1 MLHWKKQLSVLGLC
15 ASLVGT
21 GFSTVNVQA
30 KGKEVSLSN
39 SYISKY
45 LEEKR
50 QEKVNKKPAISED
63 TLIVKYNRPISA
75 SEHNRAGATPIKT
88 ISKLNYTVVKIKKKG
103 TIDTVLKAYQK
114 MGKVELASPSAMY
127 TTQSTN
133 DPKVK
138 EQYHLALLQIEK
150 AQSLVGNKSI
160 KVAVIDQ
167 GADRNHPDLA
177 GQLLPGYNT
186 VSPINQ
192 PAPDFHGTHVSGIIA
207 GKKNN
212 GIGGYGV
219 NPNADILNID
229 VFDRGGGAYDFAIA
243 DAILY
248 AADNGAK
255 VINMSIGGGMP
266 SPLIEDAVKK
276 AIAKNVTI
284 VASAGNSGD
293 DGLNYPAAFEGVI
306 SVGSTNKDNKLS
318 SYSTFGPSVD
328 IVAPGENVYA
338 PIYEAERKS
347 SFDYL
352 SGTSMA
358 SPVVAGVASLLL
370 TKYPNLTPAQVEY
383 VLEHTAKDLGA
394 KGFDTKFGN
403 GLVNPVDALKFDVK
417 KIPASVKN
425 PKTESEIL
433 KAAKSVTV
441 AGKYSYSN
449 KITKANEEQWI
460 KFPVKEGEFIQT
472 SLQGAAPYDYKY
484 KLHLYSEDGT
494 LIEEVNQVREGK
506 PEGKLLE
513 IPYSGT
519 LAIGIKD
526 ANGSFDDSGKGL
538 SHFKLNIERSN
549 ELAEDGV
556 DVENPLVVDSFPYS
570 SKGKALTFTGEEG
583 DEDYFKIS
591 VDEKQMVRV
600 KTSAVPGIDASL
612 NVYLNEQF
620 FPPTE
625 GEDGEGEEGEEKT
638 SGTMAAKPSH
648 EDEEEFLEPMYYS
661 NSRGY
666 GEGET
671 LVFEAEPG
679 IEYLVATSNMMKYND
694 FMFDFFMNEQM
705 MYQGAE
711 GEFDSSNL
719 SYEVTMDSK
728 VLPEDEDNYPILEED
743 MPEEEYE
750 EGEIDAEEYVAKKQA
765 VRDVLHDAEDE
776 ADEYERMILEIQES
790 ALEYNIG
797 EKAAGYLQMIED
809 EDYFKVTPSETAI
822 YDFSFAKNGNI
833 PALEMY
839 ELIEQTDEEG
849 NTFTDLSQIGANY
862 TWDWSGI
869 KMDSTMLVGL
879 RKNKTYYVKVMNDPF
894 NENSISFDQYAFS
907 SKLKIK
913 NPEDKYENNDK
924 LERVKNLPAK
934 RFSGNFA
941 MQNDMDVFYLKPGS
955 KDTLF
960 GVNIDRYPVTNDLK
974 KKYPAE
980 LLGTIYSAAIVFEDK
995 NNNRKVDDSEFD
1007 TLRYMEKG
1015 WETGHSSGSFLAK
1028 KGKGYVI
1035 AFVSMTESPN
1045 PSLIPYSAQVAPVNV
1060 KDEDAGS
1067 VVRKYKPSKPLSL
1080 KKVNSKKWTATG
1092 YLNAGVTNGDTDWYA
1107 LKLTKD
1113 SKAKL
1118 TLDIKNDVDA
1128 VMSIY
1133 KDGKLV
1139 KRADYYRLGDDE
1151 VLLTNLKK
1159 GTYYIEVKD
1168 KNRNASL
1175 SPYTLNVEF

>member
-1 MLHWKKQLSVLGLC
+1 MLNWKKQLSMVGLC
-15 ASLVGT
+15 VSLVGT
-21 GFSTVNVQA
+21 GFSTINVQA
-30 KGKEVSLSN
+30 KGKEMNFSN

-50 QEKVNKKPAISED
+50 QEKTNKKAAISED
-63 TLIVKYNRPISA
+63 TLIIKYNRPISA
-75 SEHNRAGATPIKT
+75 SEHSRAGAVPIKT
-88 ISKLNYTVVKIKKKG
+88 ISKLNYTVVKIKQKG
-103 TIDTVLKAYQK
+103 TMDKVLKAYQK

-133 DPKVK
+133 DPKVN
-138 EQYHLALLQIEK
+138 EQYHLSLLQIEK
-150 AQSLVGNKSI
+150 AQKLVSNKAI

-167 GADRNHPDLA
+167 GADRNHPDLS
-177 GQLLPGYNT
+177 GQFLPGYNT
-186 VSPINQ
+186 VNPINQ

-207 GKKNN
+207 AKKNN
-212 GIGGYGV
+212 GIGGYGI

-229 VFDRGGGAYDFAIA
+229 VFDRGWGAYDFAIA

-248 AADNGAK
+248 AVDNGAK
-255 VINMSIGGGMP
+255 VINMSIGGSMP

-276 AIAKNVTI
+276 AIEKNVTI

-293 DGLNYPAAFEGVI
+293 DWLNYPAAFEGVI
-306 SVGSTNKDNKLS
+306 SVGSTNKENKLS
-318 SYSTFGPSVD
+318 SYSTYGPSVD

-338 PIYEAERKS
+338 PIYEYERKS

-370 TKYPNLTPAQVEY
+370 TKHPNLTPAQVEY

-394 KGFDTKFGN
+394 KGFDTKYAN
-403 GLVNPVDALKFDVK
+403 GLVNPIAALNFDVK

-425 PKTESEIL
+425 PKTEKEIL
-433 KAAKSVTV
+433 NQAKTV
-441 AGKYSYSN
+441 VVADKYTHTG

-460 KFPVKEGEFIQT
+460 KLPVKEGEYIQT
-472 SLQGAAPYDYKY
+472 SLTGAGPYDYKY
-484 KLHLYSEDGT
+484 KLHLYSADGT
-494 LIEEVNQVREGK
+494 LLQDVNQVREGK
-506 PEGKLLE
+506 PEGKLLKV
-513 IPYSGT
+513 PFSGT

-538 SHFKLNIERSN
+538 SHYKLNIERSN

-556 DVENPLVVDSFPYS
+556 NLEKPIVVDSLPYS
-570 SKGKALTFTGEEG
+570 SKGTPLTFTGDEG

-591 VDEKQMVRV
+591 VEEKQMVRV
-600 KTSAVPGIDASL
+600 KTTGVPGIDASL
-612 NVYLNEQF
+612 NVYLSEQF

-625 GEDGEGEEGEEKT
+625 GEEGEEGKEGAEK
-638 SGTMAAKPSH
+638 GTMAVKPTH
-648 EDEEEFLEPMYYS
+648 EEEPIEPMFYS

-679 IEYLVATSNMMKYND
+679 MEYVVAASNKMNYYN
-694 FMFDFFMNEQM
+694 FMYDFFMNEQM
-705 MYQGAE
+705 MYQG
-711 GEFDSSNL
+711 GKDTYDSSNL
-719 SYEVTMDSK
+719 PYEVTIEGK
-728 VLPEDEDNYPILEED
+728 VFPPDEDNYPMMEKG

-750 EGEIDAEEYVAKKQA
+750 EGEMNTEEYVAKKQA
-765 VRDVLHDAEDE
+765 VREKMHDVKDE
-776 ADEYERMILEIQES
+776 EDEYERMLREIQES
-790 ALEYNIG
+790 ALGYKIG
-797 EKAAGYLQMIED
+797 ERASGYLQMFED
-809 EDYFKVTPSETAI
+809 EDYFKVTPNETGI
-822 YDFSFAKNGNI
+822 YDFSFNKNGSI
-833 PALEMY
+833 PMMEMY
-839 ELIEQTDEEG
+839 EMVEETDENG
-849 NTFTDLSQIGANY
+849 KKFTFMSQISGNY
-862 TWDWSGI
+862 NWDWYGVTMNPS
-869 KMDSTMLVGL
+869 MLVGL
-879 RKNKTYYVKVMNDPF
+879 RKSKTYYVKVNNDYF
-894 NENSISFDQYAFS
+894 SENSISFEQYSFT
-907 SKLKIK
+907 SKLRVK

-924 LERVKNLPAK
+924 LEKVKNLPAK

-941 MQNDMDVFYLKPGS
+941 MPNDQDVFYLKPGS

-960 GVNIDRYPVTNDLK
+960 GVNIDRYPLTNELK

-980 LLGTIYSAAIVFEDK
+980 LLGTVYSAAIVFEDK
-995 NNNRKVDDSEFD
+995 NNNRKVDDTEFD
-1007 TLRYMEKG
+1007 TMRFMEKG
-1015 WETGHSSGSFLAK
+1015 WYTGHSSGSFLAK
-1028 KGKGYVI
+1028 KGTGYII
-1035 AFVSMTESPN
+1035 AFVGFTETFT
-1045 PSLIPYSAQVAPVNV
+1045 PSLLPYSAQVAPVNM
-1060 KDEDAGS
+1060 KDEDAGT
-1067 VVRKYKPSKPLSL
+1067 VVRNYKPSKPISL

-1107 LKLTKD
+1107 LKVDKD

-1118 TLDIKNDVDA
+1118 SLDIKNDVDG

-1139 KRADYYRLGDDE
+1139 KRADYYGLGDDE
-1151 VLLTNLKK
+1151 VLITNLKK

-1168 KNRNASL
+1168 TNRNASL